1 MYRTASIYDM
11 WLIEL
16 SSHTMLSRAVDV
28 TTLYISLLQ
37 FRFLSVARSLFF
49 LHMLP
54 RLCTSTAISRAVHTM
69 ASQLPFTRLV
79 QETQIGILSV
89 LRACYL

>member
-1 MYRTASIYDM
+1 M

-79 QETQIGILSV
+79 QETLIGILSV

>member
-1 MYRTASIYDM
+1 M

-16 SSHTMLSRAVDV
+16 EQSYYTMLSRAVDV
-28 TTLYISLLQ
+28 TTLFYISLLQ